1 MIQVVINYDPGTRE
15 YKVYEPSTNTIL
27 VTTNITEALV
37 NLSKFLLDSGM
48 IDIDILNSDDISY
61 HLDSA
66 TMKAIVKSN
75 VTLLKRLNNGPSEI
89 MKSSQKFGQEAK
101 VPSTSFGGKSTSF
114 GSGKFNKSYKKFGRM

>member
-1 MIQVVINYDPGTRE
+1 MIQVVINYDPGTKE
-15 YKVYEPSTNTIL
+15 YKVYEPSTNIIL

-89 MKSSQKFGQEAK
+89 MKSSQKFGQDSK
-101 VPSTSFGGKSTSF
+101 VPSTSFGGKNTSF
-114 GSGKFNKSYKKFGRM
+114 GSGKFNKSYRKFGRM